1 MRIAFVSSETL
12 NRYVAQGREEV
23 ADVTLFGF
31 NGVGEVS
38 YEKEL
43 KGESRFFEE
52 VATLSKRNKNVV
64 ICGCITDTRGH
75 KRKSVA
81 VAENGRLLGVSDML
95 NAVDG
100 ECSAGANLRI
110 YETKIGKM
118 GVIVAGDLYFPET
131 VKALSLCGSEFIVCP
146 FEKTITPLERSYLC
160 VYAHTFALPIFVCG
174 EGFSMIIGAEGE
186 LIFSSPLSPIFAEY
200 ERKKQYHLVETRC
213 ARKFFPR
220 I

>member
-1 MRIAFVSSETL
+1 MRITFVSKDALS
-12 NRYVAQGREEV
+12 RYKEQGHEDR
-23 ADVTLFGF
+23 ANVTLFGF

-43 KGESRFFEE
+43 KGESHFFED

-64 ICGCITDTRGH
+64 VCGCVTDTRGH

-95 NAVDG
+95 YAVDG

-110 YETKIGKM
+110 YETKIGRM
-118 GVIVAGDLYFPET
+118 GVVVAGDLYFPET

-146 FEKTITPLERSYLC
+146 FERAITPLERSYLC
-160 VYAHTFALPIFVCG
+160 VYAHTFALPIFMCG
-174 EGFSMIIGAEGE
+174 GGFSMIVGAEGE
-186 LIFSSPLSPIFAEY
+186 LTFSSPLSPISAEY
-200 ERKKQYHLVETRC
+200 EEKKQYHLVETRC
-213 ARKFFPR
+213 ARR
-220 I
+220 LL